1 MFDSLDK
8 VRADAQARLERAA
21 RDRRSP
27 MHTPVI
33 ATGDADARVARLCV
47 DVVLAIGQGKSPAGD
62 GLLNPE
68 VVTGP

>member
-1 MFDSLDK
+1 
-8 VRADAQARLERAA
+8 
-21 RDRRSP
+21 
-27 MHTPVI
+27 
-33 ATGDADARVARLCV
+33 VARLCV